1 MNLDM
6 DMLTPIIVALV
17 GAGGLWQ
24 WLSTK
29 SKHAHER
36 AMHDKEERGEFSDT
50 LREQVE
56 RLSNKLDAV
65 IADKEQLLRE
75 MSDMRA
81 ALAEANATIKHL
93 EEMLR
98 NRS

>member
-1 MNLDM
+1 MNIDM

-24 WLSTK
+24 FLSIR

-36 AMHDKEERGEFSDT
+36 AMQDKEERGEFSDT
-50 LREQVE
+50 LREQVD
-56 RLSNKLDAV
+56 RLSTKLDAV

-75 MSDMRA
+75 MAEMRA
-81 ALAEANATIKHL
+81 QLAEANATIKHL
-93 EEMLR
+93 ESMLR
-98 NRS
+98 NR

>member
-1 MNLDM
+1 MNL

-24 WLSTK
+24 FLATR

-36 AMHDKEERGEFSDT
+36 LLQENADRGEFSDT
-50 LREQVE
+50 LREQVD
-56 RLSNKLDAV
+56 RLSVKLDTV
-65 IADKEQLLRE
+65 IADKEKLLRE

-81 ALAEANATIKHL
+81 ELAEARATIKHL

-98 NRS
+98 NK

>member
-1 MNLDM
+1 MNIDM

-24 WLSTK
+24 FLAAR

-36 AMHDKEERGEFSDT
+36 AMQDKEERGEFSDT
-50 LREQVE
+50 LREQVD
-56 RLSNKLDAV
+56 RLSTKLDAV

-75 MSDMRA
+75 MAEMRA
-81 ALAEANATIKHL
+81 QLAEANATIKHL
-93 EEMLR
+93 ESMLR
-98 NRS
+98 NR